1 MISID
6 QIRQRFSN
14 IPEEIAPDNLHSP
27 TAVALLLRMGSD
39 GPSVLF
45 IERAF
50 NEHDP
55 WSGNIGFPG
64 GRMDTGDSDLRHTA
78 ERETMEEVGISLVD
92 AKMLGRL
99 PDIVGANLPVRVACF
114 VYLLES
120 VGPLDLNAE
129 VNDAFWVPLSVLT
142 DPARQ
147 LTATVSFAGN
157 TLEASAIKL
166 PLPDKAVL
174 WGITYRLIRQFIA
187 IATGGTDLL
196 PKGVEDV

>member
-1 MISID
+1 MD

-14 IPEEIAPDNLHSP
+14 IPEGIAPDNSRSP
-27 TAVALLLRMGSD
+27 TAVALLLRVESD

-64 GRMDTGDSDLRHTA
+64 GRMDAGDSDLRHTA
-78 ERETMEEVGISLVD
+78 ERETMEEIGISLVD
-92 AKMLGRL
+92 AERLGRL

-114 VYLLES
+114 VYFLKS

-147 LTATVSFAGN
+147 LKAKVTFAGK
-157 TLEASAIKL
+157 TLEAAAIKL

-174 WGITYRLIRQFIA
+174 WGITYRLTLQFIA
-187 IATGGTDLL
+187 IAMGRTDLL
-196 PKGVEDV
+196 PKGVENE